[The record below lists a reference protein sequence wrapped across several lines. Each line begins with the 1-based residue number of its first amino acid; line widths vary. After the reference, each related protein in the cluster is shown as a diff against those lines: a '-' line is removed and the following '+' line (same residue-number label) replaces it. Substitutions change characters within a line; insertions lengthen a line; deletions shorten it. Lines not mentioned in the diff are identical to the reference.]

1 MSTAPQAASDPVL
14 QVRGLGKA
22 YRRWGSESARLLS
35 LMGLPLRPQQENWV
49 LRDIAFEVY
58 AGEAVGIVGQNG
70 AGKSTLLKLIT
81 GTARPT
87 AGQVRLHG
95 RVAAILE
102 LGMGFSPEF
111 TGRQNV
117 LHSGSLMGLDPQ
129 QLQALMPEIEAFAE
143 IGRYFDEP
151 VRTYSS
157 GMQVRVAFAVATA
170 VRPELLIIDEAL
182 SVGDVYFQH
191 KSFERIRRFRREGT
205 TLLIVSHDKSAVQT
219 LCDRAIL
226 LDKGR
231 MLLDGPPA
239 AVMDYYNALLGE
251 RGDPTIEVESVQ
263 GGATRTV
270 SGTGQAR
277 VERIAL
283 TDDSGQ
289 ALEIVDTGQWVNLE
303 IQVQAHDDIPIL
315 VLGYQL
321 KDRLGQSIFGT
332 NTHHTRQQQRDVRAG
347 ERLTFRARFQANLG
361 PASYSVS
368 TALVSTHTHLENNYE
383 WRDLALMFTVAN
395 PQHDFFEGVAWV
407 PPTISIERA

>member
-1 MSTAPQAASDPVL
+1 MIPNPDLPVL
-14 QVRGLGKA
+14 EVRGLGKA
-22 YRRWGSESARLLS
+22 YRRYSSETARLLK
-35 LMGLPLRPQQENWV
+35 LMGMPIKSKEEHWV
-49 LRDIAFEVY
+49 LRDISFNVHP
-58 AGEAVGIVGQNG
+58 GESVGIVGQNG

-81 GTARPT
+81 GTARGT
-87 AGQVRLHG
+87 TGQVQLQG

-117 LHSGSLMGLDPQ
+117 IHSGSLMGMTPEQLQ
-129 QLQALMPEIEAFAE
+129 QLMPAIEAFAE
-143 IGRYFDEP
+143 IGAYFDQP

-157 GMQVRVAFAVATA
+157 GMQVRVAFAIATA
-170 VRPELLIIDEAL
+170 IRPELLIIDEAL

-191 KSFERIRRFRREGT
+191 KSFDRIRQFRKEGT

-239 AVMDYYNALLGE
+239 AVMDYYNALIGE
-251 RGDPTIEVESVQ
+251 RENATIEVQSLE
-263 GGATRTV
+263 GGQARTT

-277 VERIAL
+277 VVDIAL
-283 TDDSGQ
+283 LDESGQ
-289 ALEIVDTGQWVNLE
+289 PSEMIATGQWVELVMR
-303 IQVQAHDDIPIL
+303 VQAFEDIPVL
-315 VLGYQL
+315 VLGYQI

-332 NTHHTRQQQRDVRAG
+332 NTYHTHQPQREVKAG
-347 ERLTFRARFQANLG
+347 QTLLYRARFQANLG

-368 TALVSTHTHLENNYE
+368 TALVSTHTHLVNNYE

-395 PQHDFFEGVAWV
+395 PHHEFFEGVAWV
-407 PPTISIERA
+407 PPAITIERS